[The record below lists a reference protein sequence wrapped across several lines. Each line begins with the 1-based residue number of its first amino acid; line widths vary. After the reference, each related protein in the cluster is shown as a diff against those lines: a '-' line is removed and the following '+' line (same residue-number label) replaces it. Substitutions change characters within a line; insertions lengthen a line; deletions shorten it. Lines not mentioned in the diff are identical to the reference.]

1 MDVKS
6 LYQHMEEFSRWK
18 RSFLEQVDALEHW
31 VKKTGC
37 GTQNIAALI
46 EKVRR
51 TLKREHFTIAC
62 VGEFSRGKTEL
73 INALLYMGHGQRLLP
88 SQPGRT
94 TMCPTE
100 IFWDSNTGASY
111 VRLLPIETRKT
122 STALHAFKKVPE
134 RWVTFQFDPQD
145 PDSISQALAAVA
157 ATKSVSVD
165 EARAL
170 GFDEADCGIDEF
182 GEVLV
187 PAWRHALLSIDHPL
201 LRMGLRIVDTPG
213 LNALGNEPEL
223 TLKILPD
230 AHLILFLLSADAGV
244 TKSDWRIWQEHIQP
258 LREHCETGTLVLLNK
273 IDSLWDDLLPQ
284 PHIEQQIAQ
293 LVSVTAQQL
302 GVQQAQIQPIS
313 VKQGLLARSRHDK
326 QLLQKSGLQKFEK
339 LLKATIIAHHQEVKA
354 TRILKSCI
362 NLVAENEHH
371 LNQQIIASR
380 NELETLRN
388 KSQTEISQELV
399 KIRERIRT
407 THHNFHKQALALK
420 MNQRMLESQMPR
432 LLANINARVIK
443 DEIDKVELELNSS
456 WTTYGLARAISE
468 FFDSLDSNFRH
479 LLGDVER
486 VNQLVRSFYARPEHG
501 EKINKAV
508 DYHLLSVTRSHQRFN
523 NLRGR
528 SEQFRK
534 SLTSLLTH
542 KGALIDRFVSTL
554 VNEVTQV
561 FAELTDNIQN
571 WTSVVLQPLTQ
582 NNHYQKRLLEHHM
595 MRLSR
600 LRNDRMTVDE
610 KLRLLQVNI
619 QELQKHCA
627 ELQEIRQSL
636 QVVSSVGDVLRS
648 KPLNGAANT
657 IDEIERPPLVLIK
670 S

>member
-6 LYQHMEEFSRWK
+6 LYQHMEEFSGWK
-18 RSFLEQVDALEHW
+18 RSFLEQVDALEYW

-37 GTQNIAALI
+37 GTQNMAALI
-46 EKVRR
+46 DKVRR

-73 INALLYMGHGQRLLP
+73 INALLYMGNGQRLLP

-100 IFWDSNTGASY
+100 IFWDAANGVNY

-122 STALHAFKKVPE
+122 ATPLHAFKKVPE
-134 RWVTFQFDPQD
+134 RWVTFQFDPKD
-145 PDSISQALAAVA
+145 PDSISQALAAVS
-157 ATKSVSVD
+157 ATKSVSID

-170 GFDEADCGIDEF
+170 GFDETDCGVDEF

-223 TLKILPD
+223 TLKILPE
-230 AHLILFLLSADAGV
+230 AHLVIFLLSADAGV
-244 TKSDWRIWQEHIQP
+244 TKSDWCIWQEHIQP

-284 PHIEQQIAQ
+284 PHVEQLIAS
-293 LVSVTAQQL
+293 LVETTAQQL
-302 GVQQAQIQPIS
+302 GVHQAQIQPIS
-313 VKQGLLARSRHDK
+313 VKQGLLGRSRGDK
-326 QLLQKSGLQKFEK
+326 SLLQKSGLLRFEQ

-362 NLVAENEHH
+362 SLVAENEHH
-371 LNQQIIASR
+371 LNHRIVASR
-380 NELETLRN
+380 NELDSLRQ
-388 KSQTEISQELV
+388 KDQTEIAQELV
-399 KIRERIRT
+399 AIRERIRI
-407 THHNFHKQALALK
+407 THHNFHKQALSLK
-420 MNQRMLESQMPR
+420 MNQRMLESQVPR
-432 LLANINARVIK
+432 LLSNINAELIK
-443 DEIDKVELELNSS
+443 SEVKKVELELNSS
-456 WTTYGLARAISE
+456 WTTYGLARAISD

-479 LLGDVER
+479 MLTDVEQ
-486 VNQLVRSFYARPEHG
+486 VNQLVRSFYSRPEHG

-508 DYHLLSVTRSHQRFN
+508 DYHLLNVTRAHQRFN
-523 NLRGR
+523 NLRGQ

-534 SLTSLLTH
+534 SLSSLLLH
-542 KGALIDRFVSTL
+542 KGALIERFVTTL
-554 VNEVTQV
+554 VSEVTQV
-561 FAELTDNIQN
+561 FNDLVYSIQN

-582 NNHYQKRLLEHHM
+582 NNHYQKKLLEHHM

-600 LRNDRMTVDE
+600 LRNDRMSAEE
-610 KLRLLQVNI
+610 KLRFLQLNI
-619 QELQKHCA
+619 DELHKHFV
-627 ELQEIRQSL
+627 ELQEIRQRL
-636 QVVSSVGDVLRS
+636 QMVSSVGDVLRS
-648 KPLNGAANT
+648 KPLNVNNMA
-657 IDEIERPPLVLIK
+657 DEAERPPLMLIK